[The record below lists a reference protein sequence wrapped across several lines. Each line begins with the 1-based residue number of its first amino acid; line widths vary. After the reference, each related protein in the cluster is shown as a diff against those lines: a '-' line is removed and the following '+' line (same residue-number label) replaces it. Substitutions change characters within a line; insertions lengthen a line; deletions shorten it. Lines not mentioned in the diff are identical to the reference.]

1 MDKPAAHTG
10 GSEMAGLV
18 REERLELSRIAPLD
32 PKSSAYANFATLAR
46 KSTLQGKE
54 FNIAL
59 PCRQERNSLP
69 VLENPVFRRSGPCL
83 AGLAGRLGAGSPFF
97 AEALRGVRASAGVRA
112 FVPPYAA

>member
-1 MDKPAAHTG
+1 MDKPVAHTG

-69 VLENPVFRRSGPCL
+69 VLENPVFRCVGRGM
-83 AGLAGRLGAGSPFF
+83 AGFARRAAGAFCF